1 VVNESLRS
9 RLFLVADSLGEGLAI
24 SEPMGIKD
32 GGHLTKP
39 GQFFQDFLVGPKP
52 GRLNFLAIFGD
63 FNYIEPT
70 IHQG

>member
-9 RLFLVADSLGEGLAI
+9 RLFLAADSLGEVLAI
-24 SEPMGIKD
+24 SEPAGIKD
-32 GGHLTKP
+32 VEHLTKP
-39 GQFFQDFLVGPKP
+39 GLFLQAFLVGPKP

-63 FNYIEPT
+63 FNYIDP